1 MHCTDDFLHF
11 SISCESKKFKSLGN
25 AESCCMCDGT
35 KDGRTKDAGEDV
47 MNGVTEEA
55 SYRYVPKSKNK
66 GETSEGK

>member
-1 MHCTDDFLHF
+1 
-11 SISCESKKFKSLGN
+11 
-25 AESCCMCDGT
+25 MCDGT